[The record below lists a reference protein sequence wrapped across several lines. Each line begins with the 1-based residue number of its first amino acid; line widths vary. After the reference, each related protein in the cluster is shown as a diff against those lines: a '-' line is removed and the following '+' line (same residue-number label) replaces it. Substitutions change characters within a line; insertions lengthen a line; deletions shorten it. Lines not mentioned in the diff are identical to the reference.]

1 MVGAQGRSVAPP
13 RAAPPCLNREM
24 PRIDDDD
31 ELATLR
37 RRAFAPGADISAD
50 PAALE
55 RLIELEERAA
65 ARDLASRGGGS
76 RADAAPNPAARG
88 SGADTA
94 PVTGLDGRP
103 RDGAPG
109 GDPTASSGD
118 PSRPDAD
125 DASADG
131 PGVSRPARM
140 RMPRLRRSTVLLLAG
155 AGAIAATLVTAL
167 VLVQRVQTDP
177 LQVGATQ
184 VARLT
189 PDPAFEIPSSLY
201 RGITGNVKAYT
212 AFEGFRVVSYP
223 SFRAGEEA
231 ARCMTVYQPDLLD
244 DSDDGFSYD
253 GQFLLPSCGAGL
265 FPATFT
271 ILLAEDTPERGPTDL
286 PADTALQFVY
296 DEDLDEVVVF
306 EG

>member
-1 MVGAQGRSVAPP
+1 
-13 RAAPPCLNREM
+13 
-24 PRIDDDD
+24 
-31 ELATLR
+31 
-37 RRAFAPGADISAD
+37 
-50 PAALE
+50 
-55 RLIELEERAA
+55 
-65 ARDLASRGGGS
+65 
-76 RADAAPNPAARG
+76 
-88 SGADTA
+88 
-94 PVTGLDGRP
+94 
-103 RDGAPG
+103 
-109 GDPTASSGD
+109 
-118 PSRPDAD
+118 
-125 DASADG
+125 
-131 PGVSRPARM
+131 
-140 RMPRLRRSTVLLLAG
+140 MPRLRRSTVLLLAG

-306 EG
+306 EADPVPPLRRRTAVATPPSPVIPPHMTMPRPEGRGIVETRQRVTRRWSPRNCTDPWGSICASSTRSSSTVAASCRGKTRAPSSRRRCRRARARRRPTARTATRASPLRRCAPRPAGRRGTAR